1 MRFQSLWTFISENC
15 YLFLIVWIVLLFAV
29 RSGTL
34 GKKSG
39 SMYYKNFLYVSAAG
53 YLFILL
59 YLTLLSRRTHS
70 EMQMELSFL
79 WEYRL
84 ALGGQVSWF
93 FQILNNIL
101 LFVPM
106 GVLYGAIGALRRRGK
121 CLKWK
126 YVLYTGAVI
135 SLIIEILQLVLRLG
149 LFEFD
154 DIFNNTLGMLLGYG
168 LWKQSLK
175 LKKADEVVMTE
186 YNMHAD
192 IPQKI
197 TLGLVSDLHEH
208 SPKKVLELLR
218 NNPPDLI
225 MIPGDIF
232 ERHGRSKDT
241 YRGYEEG
248 RIEKMLRLALMKVDD
263 LFDILTGEKESSPE
277 YGYEFFYEAS
287 KIAPVFYSLGNH
299 EWFLT
304 EKDQAVLKECGVKLL
319 DNTDCEVVVKGIKLH
334 IGGLSSQAD
343 LEWLD
348 RFCDIDGYKILLCHH
363 PEFYEHYL
371 KKCKL
376 NLILSGHAH
385 GGQIRWMNKG
395 LYSPGQ
401 GIFPKY
407 TKGVYED
414 VLVVTAGASNTASVP
429 RLGNPCEAVLIHLE

>member
-15 YLFLIVWIVLLFAV
+15 YFVLIIWLVILFAV
-29 RSGTL
+29 RSGIL
-34 GKKSG
+34 GKKCG
-39 SMYYKNFLYVSAAG
+39 VVYYKKFLYVSAAG

-84 ALGGQVSWF
+84 ALGGQVSWLL
-93 FQILNNIL
+93 QILNNIL

-106 GVLYGAIGALRRRGK
+106 GVLYGAVGTLGRREKYLK
-121 CLKWK
+121 CR
-126 YVLYTGAVI
+126 YVLCTGAVI

-154 DIFNNTLGMLLGYG
+154 DILNNTLGMLLGYG

-175 LKKADEVVMTE
+175 LKKADEVVLTE

-192 IPQKI
+192 SSLKI

-218 NNPPDLI
+218 SNQPDLI
-225 MIPGDIF
+225 MVPGDIF

-241 YRGYEEG
+241 YRGYKEG

-263 LFDILTGEKESSPE
+263 LFDILAGEKETRPE

-319 DNTDCEVVVKGIKLH
+319 DNTDCEVSVKGIKLH
-334 IGGLSSQAD
+334 IGGLSPQAD
-343 LEWLD
+343 LEWLN
-348 RFCDIDGYKILLCHH
+348 RFCEIDGYKILLCHH

-376 NLILSGHAH
+376 NLVLSGHAH

-407 TKGVYED
+407 TKGVYEG
-414 VLVVTAGASNTASVP
+414 VLVVTTGASNTASVP
-429 RLGNPCEAVLIHLE
+429 RLGNPCEAVLVHLE

>member
-15 YLFLIVWIVLLFAV
+15 YLFLLVWIVLLLAI
-29 RSGTL
+29 RSRTL
-34 GKKSG
+34 GKKTG
-39 SMYYKNFLYVSAAG
+39 SMYYKNFLYVSATV
-53 YLFILL
+53 YFFILL
-59 YLTLLSRRTHS
+59 YLTLLSRRMHS

-93 FQILNNIL
+93 LQILNNIL

-106 GVLYGAIGALRRRGK
+106 GVLYGAIGALRGK

-126 YVLYTGAVI
+126 YVLYTGTMI
-135 SLIIEILQLVLRLG
+135 SLIIEILQLILRLG

-154 DIFNNTLGMLLGYG
+154 DILNNTIGMLLGFG

-175 LKKADEVVMTE
+175 IKKADKVVLTE
-186 YNMHAD
+186 YIIHAD
-192 IPQKI
+192 IPRKI
-197 TLGLVSDLHEH
+197 TLGLVSDIHEH
-208 SPKKVLELLR
+208 SSKKVLELLR
-218 NNPPDLI
+218 NNQPDLI
-225 MIPGDIF
+225 MVPGDIF

-241 YRGYEEG
+241 YRGCEEG
-248 RIEKMLRLALMKVDD
+248 KIEKMLRLTLMKMDD
-263 LFDILTGEKESSPE
+263 LFDILTGEKESRPE
-277 YGYEFFYEAS
+277 FGYEFFYEAS

-304 EKDQAVLKECGVKLL
+304 EKDQAVLKDCGVKLL

-334 IGGLSSQAD
+334 IGGLSPQPD

-348 RFCDIDGYKILLCHH
+348 RFCEIDGYKILLCHH

-376 NLILSGHAH
+376 NLVLSGHAH

-414 VLVVTAGASNTASVP
+414 VLVVTTGASNTASVP
-429 RLGNPCEAVLIHLE
+429 RLGNPCEAVLIYLE